1 MSPYS
6 AFWNNPILYDD
17 PDGQCPFCPWL
28 DAVVDV
34 GFVLYD
40 VGVLVHEKVTTGST
54 SGANWAA
61 LGADGASILVPMS
74 VGAGVAVRAGFKA
87 VKTADNAV
95 DIAKTAD
102 KAGDAKKTFQT
113 YTKDPKTPA
122 DGVYSG
128 KTSGTNSP

>member
-1 MSPYS
+1 M
-6 AFWNNPILYDD
+6 YDD

-54 SGANWAA
+54 SVANWAA

-74 VGAGVAVRAGFKA
+74 VGAGVAVRAGVKA
-87 VKTADNAV
+87 VNKVDNAV

-113 YTKDPKTPA
+113 YTKDPKLLPMGFIQA
-122 DGVYSG
+122 KQAVQIHRK
-128 KTSGTNSP
+128 KTLLIEIKTII